1 MDMVTRVIKA
11 IGSSDDEEMEIVV
24 RRVKAQPD
32 PAVVPTADRTD
43 IDEAM
48 KAKLA
53 ASEAR
58 GDVAPSSPT
67 AYSLPRRGR

>member
-11 IGSSDDEEMEIVV
+11 LGSSDDEEMEIVV
-24 RRVKAQPD
+24 RRVKTQPD

-43 IDEAM
+43 IDAAM